1 MMGETSKNDL
11 IVLLLYHSGVWWDA
25 KGKCNY
31 AMEFSY
37 LKGFVYGEINTT

>member
-31 AMEFSY
+31 AMEILISER
-37 LKGFVYGEINTT
+37 VCYGEINTT